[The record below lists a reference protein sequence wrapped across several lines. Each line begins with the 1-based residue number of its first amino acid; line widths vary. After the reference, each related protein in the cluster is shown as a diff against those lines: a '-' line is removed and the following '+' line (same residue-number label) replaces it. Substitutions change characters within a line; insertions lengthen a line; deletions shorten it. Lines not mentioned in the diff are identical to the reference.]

1 MRSDP
6 QTFRLIAHELLRV
19 VIVNKK
25 LADMRRLNE
34 KYKKSE
40 KQSLKQ
46 HYVRLISCKAQFALA
61 LDLNIEFLDMIR
73 SQYNSSRWTE
83 SRAAKRP

>member
-1 MRSDP
+1 M
-6 QTFRLIAHELLRV
+6 
-19 VIVNKK
+19 
-25 LADMRRLNE
+25 NE

-46 HYVRLISCKAQFALA
+46 HYVRLISRKAQFALT
-61 LDLNIEFLDMIR
+61 LDLNIEFLDMSR
-73 SQYNSSRWTE
+73 SQYNSGKWTE